1 MLAAEAH
8 PEVVELLAERF
19 ERCVTWTN
27 KRGVDAVRVALHH
40 LLRTYFFLLMYL
52 PTYSSITTK
61 RIILTRFLGPYL
73 L

>member
-27 KRGVDAVRVALHH
+27 KRGVDAVRVGTPH
-40 LLRTYFFLLMYL
+40 LRLPFLQCTYVRLNNHEANHPDL
-52 PTYSSITTK
+52 SSH
-61 RIILTRFLGPYL
+61 PYL
-73 L
+73 